1 MFVKSNGK
9 CACWLASRKTIWW
22 PRSLVCYSEDG
33 KRQVA
38 LHRSTIPRVTVWT
51 TERNT
56 QWTSYLSECSDVLL
70 NFLFLC
76 LLLIKSSSQV
86 SVKRRYFTNKF
97 FSVGWPVWH
106 SFFCARENVE
116 IFLHYIIVVP
126 PTGFDF
132 RQYISCVTP
141 PSPGS
146 TAGNQSI
153 FS

>member
-1 MFVKSNGK
+1 MKSNGK

-22 PRSLVCYSEDG
+22 PRSLVCYSEDV

-38 LHRSTIPRVTVWT
+38 LHRSTIPRVTVLNNRKKYT
-51 TERNT
+51 MNILPERVFRCFIGFFYSFVFF
-56 QWTSYLSECSDVLL
+56 WLKVVVKFLLKEDTSR
-70 NFLFLC
+70 
-76 LLLIKSSSQV
+76 II
-86 SVKRRYFTNKF
+86 

-106 SFFCARENVE
+106 SFFCAKENVE
-116 IFLHYIIVVP
+116 IFLHYIIVAP